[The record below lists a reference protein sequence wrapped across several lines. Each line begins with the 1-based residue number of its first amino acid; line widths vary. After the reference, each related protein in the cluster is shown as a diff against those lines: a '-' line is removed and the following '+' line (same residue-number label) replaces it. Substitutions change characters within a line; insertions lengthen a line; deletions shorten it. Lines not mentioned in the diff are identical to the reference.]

1 MNAFYEKL
9 GRLAAI
15 LEDGEIIKADA
26 ENNRAFVFYPDD
38 RDIVA
43 YRITPRCEV
52 MFQAKVSDLKALLL
66 KVEEG

>member
-15 LEDGEIIKADA
+15 LEGGEIIRADE
-26 ENNRAFVFYPDD
+26 ENNRAFVYYPDD

-43 YRITPRCEV
+43 YKIAPRCEV
-52 MFQAKVSDLKALLL
+52 IFQAKVTDLQEILS
-66 KVEEG
+66 KVREG